1 MMVTILVNGIGRK
14 KALEYKTREH
24 IEYQSKG
31 MSLTSARIQMIRVL
45 YKSEIEVRVADLQD
59 GDGRPEG
66 TRIEI
71 SFPVFRDAAVKG

>member
-1 MMVTILVNGIGRK
+1 MVVNIRDNGIGRK
-14 KALEYKTREH
+14 KALEYRTGEH

-45 YKSEIEVRVADLQD
+45 YKSEIEVRVEDLQD
-59 GDGRPEG
+59 GNGRPEG

-71 SFPVFRDAAVKG
+71 SFPVFRDVPAQG